1 MALQPQTP
9 ADARVNIRDQQGCIV
24 KRIYHP
30 GGSIVTGNDLADAV
44 MLYAEALSNRREAD
58 VVDIPVIGSDG
69 LHGRAQFLIGSS
81 SQLVSVTSADG
92 GPELIETATTQALH
106 DKVRHGLRSA
116 SLVWAGA
123 ALGSPQFDEF
133 DY

>member
-1 MALQPQTP
+1 M
-9 ADARVNIRDQQGCIV
+9 

-30 GGSIVTGNDLADAV
+30 GGSIVTGSDLADAV
-44 MLYAEALSNRREAD
+44 MLYAEALSNRRETD
-58 VVDIPVIGSDG
+58 VVDIPVIAADG
-69 LHGRAQFLIGSS
+69 AHGRAQFLIGSS

-92 GPELIETATTQALH
+92 ESELTETATTQALH
-106 DKVRHGLRSA
+106 DKVRAGSVSA
-116 SLVWAGA
+116 PVAWTGA